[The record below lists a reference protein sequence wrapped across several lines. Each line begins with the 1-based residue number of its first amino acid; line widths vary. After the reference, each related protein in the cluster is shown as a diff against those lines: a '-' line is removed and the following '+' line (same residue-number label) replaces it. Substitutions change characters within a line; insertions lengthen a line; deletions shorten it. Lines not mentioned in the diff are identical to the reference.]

1 MAVVLVAKKFD
12 RTATAF
18 ELKFVCLF
26 DKLSSNEIKIFAHQ
40 PWWWLWKSIH
50 LVALVPFLSPS
61 LFVFGVQ
68 NSEFLP
74 VSTPRA
80 YLILKL

>member
-26 DKLSSNEIKIFAHQ
+26 DQLSSNEIKIFAHQ
-40 PWWWLWKSIH
+40 P
-50 LVALVPFLSPS
+50 
-61 LFVFGVQ
+61 
-68 NSEFLP
+68 
-74 VSTPRA
+74 
-80 YLILKL
+80 